1 MADQNFRVKRG
12 LEVGVGKTVLY
23 ADPGGNIGVGIT
35 QPSTKLEVAGDL
47 SLYNG
52 STYST
57 VIQSI
62 TPTAN
67 RTISFPDQT
76 GTIGLVAGS
85 TGNVQYNNAGKL
97 AGSSDFNVDL
107 DWNESSTV
115 FTGLKL
121 NVTDTASLSD
131 SKLLDLQVGG
141 TSQFS
146 ISSKDPGLGGGG
158 GFALLSRLINVQ
170 RYFGSAIII
179 NGSDASNGLKIGQSV
194 SGHLDISASD
204 FGVGFN
210 LLNGRVLLSTDAAN
224 TFAQRD
230 GTNAQTYRLYNTYT
244 NASNYQRTSITD
256 DNSGLVINQEYDG
269 TGALRTNLLDI
280 QDNGTSKVVVTGSG
294 NVGVA
299 TTNPQYKLHVVGD
312 FAATTK
318 SFVIPHPTK
327 PGLTLRH
334 GNLEG
339 PENAVYV
346 RGKTTESIIPLPD
359 YWTGLVDEETITVN
373 LTPKNDYLHRVVGI
387 SSNTVEIKA
396 VGGEVDCYFMI
407 LGERKDVAKLEVEF

>member
-76 GTIGLVAGS
+76 GTVGLVAGV

-107 DWNESSTV
+107 DWNEASTV

-131 SKLLDLQVGG
+131 SNLLDLQVGG
-141 TSQFS
+141 
-146 ISSKDPGLGGGG
+146 SSKFNVTKAGQLKTTSGQGDIETGISPDASDYRVNINGLYVINYGRTYLSNNASSTYKQWLFDPGT
-158 GFALLSRLINVQ
+158 GFALNSDG
-170 RYFGSAIII
+170 YFGW
-179 NGSDASNGLKIGQSV
+179 NQDN
-194 SGHLDISASD
+194 
-204 FGVGFN
+204 FN
-210 LLNGRVLLSTDAAN
+210 AHSSSTDIKLWRDDAGIL
-224 TFAQRD
+224 AQRD
-230 GTNAQTYRLYNTYT
+230 DTNAQTFRLYNTWG
-244 NASNYQRTSITD
+244 NNGVDFERTSITRD
-256 DNSGLVINQEYDG
+256 SSGFVIDAQKGG
-269 TGALRTNLLDI
+269 TGVDPTNLLDLKL
-280 QDNGTSKVVVTGSG
+280 DGTSKVTITGSG

-299 TTNPQYKLHVVGD
+299 STNPQYKID
-312 FAATTK
+312 
-318 SFVIPHPTK
+318 
-327 PGLTLRH
+327 
-334 GNLEG
+334 
-339 PENAVYV
+339 
-346 RGKTTESIIPLPD
+346 
-359 YWTGLVDEETITVN
+359 VN
-373 LTPKNDYLHRVVGI
+373 GSVGI
-387 SSNTVEIKA
+387 
-396 VGGEVDCYFMI
+396 GGSIFDTNNSQGVSGYVLTSTAAEFC
-407 LGERKDVAKLEVEF
+407 GKLSLLLVLVLFLE